1 MEIRLCDITNNTT
14 DIRDY
19 FIVDNGKI
27 LINGARLY
35 NVILDT
41 DKATLHQQME
51 MFDSKDE
58 MFKKAQAFDN
68 YIVDMVKSIETYP
81 HDYIKHSNFAKET
94 HDFYMRSKE
103 DFIETY
109 KNEVSHG
116 HELIESV
123 EEYDKIID
131 ELERVDDER

>member
-35 NVILDT
+35 DVILDT

-94 HDFYMRSKE
+94 YDFYMRSKE
-103 DFIETY
+103 DFIEAY

-131 ELERVDDER
+131 ELERADDER